1 MNQEHLEQMK
11 HMDERIDDVDNRLD
25 RHLEI
30 YANNGKEMARL
41 AQAIEAHIKSQ
52 DNVEIKVNEMYKIF
66 NDGKIGTKIV
76 KWVFRVLIAIGSA
89 VIIYKGI
96 FAGK

>member
-1 MNQEHLEQMK
+1 MTPEHLEQMK

-52 DNVEIKVNEMYKIF
+52 DNVEKRVNEMYEVF

-89 VIIYKGI
+89 VIVYKGI